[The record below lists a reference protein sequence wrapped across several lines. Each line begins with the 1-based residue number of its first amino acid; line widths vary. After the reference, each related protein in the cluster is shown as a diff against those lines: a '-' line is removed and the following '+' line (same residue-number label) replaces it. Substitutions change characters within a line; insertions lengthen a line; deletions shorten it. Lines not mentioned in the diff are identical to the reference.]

1 MLQELKPISAIASQ
15 VQASTTLVID
25 SMFKEMKAA
34 GMDVVGFGAGE
45 PDFPT
50 PEHIKQAG
58 IAAIEQNKT
67 KYTPASGMPD
77 LKKAA
82 CYRMEQDYG
91 LKYEPN
97 QVVVALSLIH
107 I

>member
-1 MLQELKPISAIASQ
+1 MLQELKPISTIASQ

-34 GMDVVGFGAGE
+34 GVDVVGFGAGE

-58 IAAIEQNKT
+58 ISAIESNKT
-67 KYTPASGMPD
+67 EYTPASGMME

-82 CYRMEQDYG
+82 CYRLEQDFR
-91 LKYEPN
+91 LHYEPSSI
-97 QVVVALSLIH
+97 VVA
-107 I
+107 